1 MTFMTLRID
10 ILTLFPEMFAP
21 VLGTS
26 IVGRAIAQG
35 LLEVKVHDIRAWAIG
50 RDAGG
55 HNKVDDRPFGGGPGM
70 VFMCEPLSAAVEAVE
85 AQDPRP
91 ARRILLSPAG
101 SKFTQREAG
110 CIASSSRIMLICGH
124 YEGVDQRAIDELKLE
139 EVSIGD
145 FVVSGGE
152 LPALIIVDAAA
163 RLLPGAL
170 GHEDSA
176 SEDSFSI
183 TSEHGTPL
191 LDCPHYT
198 RPREWRGRIVPEV
211 LLSGDHQAIARWRRE
226 ESTTRTRARRPDL
239 DLLHGQPLEDEAS
252 MLHRSAGL
260 SRTENHFSATCCS
273 SSALPGPTAHERNHT

>member
-1 MTFMTLRID
+1 MTLRID
-10 ILTLFPEMFAP
+10 ILTLFPDMFAP

-26 IVGRAIAQG
+26 IVGRAVAQG
-35 LLEVKVHDIRAWAIG
+35 LIDVQVHDIRQWST
-50 RDAGG
+50 GG

-70 VFMCEPLSAAVEAVE
+70 VFMCEPLCAAVEAVD

-91 ARRILLSPAG
+91 ARRILLSPSGAR
-101 SKFTQREAG
+101 FTQSEATK
-110 CIASSSRIMLICGH
+110 IATSERIMLVCGH

-139 EVSIGD
+139 EISIGD
-145 FVVSGGE
+145 FVLSGGE
-152 LPALIIVDAAA
+152 LPALAIVDAVA
-163 RLLPGAL
+163 RLIPGAL

-183 TSEHGTPL
+183 KSDEGNPL

-198 RPREWRGRIVPEV
+198 RPREWRGRVVPDV

-226 ESTTRTRARRPDL
+226 ESINRTRQRRPDL

-252 MLHRSAGL
+252 TLHRSTGL
-260 SRTENHFSATCCS
+260 FATTCCK
-273 SSALPGPTAHERNHT
+273 GTFTTGQIAHERNHT